1 MKNLKKITYL
11 LILPLVVVSGLVF
24 ANRETK
30 DENKPSTK
38 SLSPAEMKARAVED
52 RKKWEATPDGLNYI
66 KWEASPAGKKVSAS
80 HDKIRK
86 YIKDFSNMEAV
97 VTSVTFK
104 RPNANSS
111 SPKWLIVKIDGEE
124 YMMQFNAKDFQKLSG
139 LKVNDKII
147 VKSHSAGYSP
157 NHPYLIVSGDIIEQK
172 NKVLLKREFNKND
185 GC

>member
-1 MKNLKKITYL
+1 MKNLKRITYA

-24 ANRETK
+24 ANRETRN
-30 DENKPSTK
+30 ENKPSSK
-38 SLSPAEMKARAVED
+38 PLSNAERKAHQVED
-52 RKKWEATPDGLNYI
+52 RKKWEATPDGLKYI

-86 YIKDFSNMEAV
+86 YIRDFSSMEAV

-104 RPNANSS
+104 RPNANLS
-111 SPKWLIVKIDGEE
+111 SPKWLIVQIDGEE
-124 YMMQFNAKDFQKLSG
+124 YMMQFNAKEFQQLSS

-157 NHPYLIVSGDIIEQK
+157 NHPYLIVSGDIIEQN